1 MLNMFKKISLISL
14 SLVTLFVSN
23 VFSQENQNVSKAYY
37 EKTEY
42 SSIMKEY
49 PRSGGLHGNWPY
61 TGFGCITEKDD
72 YLYFVTRQQVYYFN
86 YGNYKCGRTSI
97 LVSVIK
103 ADKTNKNIISR
114 LDLNTRSDD
123 TISCGIYDN
132 TLYFVGANK
141 NDCQNYNYDSH
152 ITLVNLNTFSHKH
165 KYLLKNFA
173 NIPTFKYSH
182 EEETAV
188 SRNKYINYPYST
200 YLHDKYLFISFHHE
214 YSGMWVLDL
223 SKENLVIE
231 HSFQPIQRITTTFF
245 NETTDEEEEREE
257 DVPVNF
263 FKDILYLD
271 ERLFVIS
278 DNDNDNANINIFNIA
293 AMNESYSNINHV
305 ETKELTD
312 VISIRDIKLDP
323 LNKRF
328 YTLSGKT
335 SSEIYRFDENMTKI
349 VAQSSCDKDFI
360 KIPND
365 VSMIYRIEIDYNTGH
380 LYFIISHNSYF
391 NGVATLRLVDF
402 RLGDFQIYKFNKYNG
417 INALAY
423 GESKNHYQLWGNN
436 VSYFSKEDGQLIVA
450 TNMNYYKR
458 FVVVDLIGCSEG
470 LGIVRTQSAC
480 VICETG
486 KHSNEIGG
494 TCIGCDY
501 GYSTQKKGSLECE
514 QCQSG
519 LYANSI
525 GSVSCFNCQTGYYSD
540 LPGSTSCK
548 ACEKGKY
555 SMVTASKTIENCRQC
570 VSGKISQIGADD
582 CTSCQTGKYEF
593 NNKDCVNCPEG
604 KFSDVAEI
612 QGSHSC
618 KECALGKF
626 LDVTGATA
634 ETMCKICP
642 IGKEGIEKAA
652 VSDKICI
659 TCSIGTFQDNSDLSD
674 PYCKECEDGY
684 VSKMGASQCIPCI
697 SGKYAHNFE
706 SCLDCEIGSYSNDE
720 SLTCNACPNGFIS
733 SLNKTHCV
741 ECEMGK
747 YAFEARKCVSCPKGK
762 YSEEEKII
770 SEQSCNACE
779 IGKWNNKLGSN
790 TEDDCSECPAGRYSD
805 ITALTNI
812 QYCKNCEVGFYTN
825 AFAGATECLQ
835 CPDGFISEKLSTECD
850 ECEKG
855 KWADSRQ
862 RCVECQ
868 KGKYGDELHQILE
881 SICKNC
887 PMGKWSDTS
896 AATTVLTCNN
906 CPGGRFN
913 KNTGE
918 SNSDNCLICQAG
930 KRAESAEGATT
941 CIDCPDGFI
950 SDKAS
955 VSCNECRVGKWADNK
970 QRCVDCVKG
979 KYSEQEHQI
988 SKQSCINCPTGKW
1001 DNSLGSATVLSC
1013 KNCPSGRFNKNTGES
1028 NPDNC
1033 LHCQAGKYSE
1043 FSEGSTKCIACPDG
1057 FISIMESTACNECEK
1072 GKWADNKQRC
1082 VDCQSGKYGEQEH
1095 QISKLSCTDC
1105 PAGKWDDTLASSTI
1119 LSCKN
1124 CPQGTFNKNTG
1135 ESNPENCLECRV
1147 GEYSEFSE
1155 GSTKCNACPDGFIS
1169 ARGSTECNECEKG
1182 KWADNKHRC
1191 VDCQEGKYGDE
1202 LHQIVETSCKDCP
1215 AGKWDNT
1222 LASSTIFSCK
1232 NCPAGKFNKNTG
1244 ESKADNCVFCSA
1256 GQYAAV
1262 PEGASHCIECPDGFV
1277 SSIDNIRC
1285 IECDTGKW
1293 ADSRQSCVKCLE
1305 GKYSDVRN
1313 IYKANQ
1319 CKECGKGKWSDVVGA
1334 SSEITCNDC
1343 EPGKFGNTKSQISNK
1358 TCIICQPGKYR
1369 STDMLA
1375 SEECAVCENG
1385 KYSAAGA
1392 YRCLDCDPGKYNA
1405 GTSADNHI
1413 SCLICSPGKY
1423 NENYGADSEK
1433 KCKLCAEGKYSEIPG
1448 LTQESQ
1454 CLECPAGKY
1463 NDKKGSRFVTDCIEC
1478 PAGKIRKTPAA
1489 GSIQDCIDCNP
1500 GKFSKIGSIYCDDC
1514 NIGLYSNVPGAKKC
1528 EKCLEGTYTKVT
1540 NTITCKSCPDDASQG
1555 PNADRCICDSN
1566 TYLSGVEDDEPVCT
1580 QCNRNMICKV
1590 NTKIKD
1596 IITRRGYWR
1605 HNNSTLNIQKC
1616 RIGYACIENSIRN
1629 SSDDLCN
1636 LGHVGPLCD
1645 VCMKGWAKNGGKC
1658 FNCDKSEKSRSIAFT
1673 LMVPLICILIVIFM
1687 IRTAN
1692 PTTETKEPLS
1702 GVVKIFMNYAQVFSL
1717 ASSFEINWPQIIIDL
1732 FETTKEFSSPR
1743 VSFYSSDCTIGWNYY
1758 DKFLVYITLPVVFVG
1773 ITSIV
1778 LVYLTKKYAK
1788 NREDVI
1794 MKRKPLKSYHKNM
1807 ADYRKR
1813 HPAPKVFYKSWFY
1826 TATVIGTFL
1835 AWPTVIKQTLTIIN
1849 CVNIGDS
1856 YYLSAD
1862 LSVECYTTK
1871 HKTFLVIGYLS
1882 LLFYGLFVPIF
1893 GFSLVGRHRY
1903 NLFEQPSK
1911 YEGAMPLSYLFLGYR
1926 EKMWY
1931 YEAIVMMKKLGLI
1944 FISVFLREIP
1954 RYQMI
1959 CASLLIQFS
1968 FFLHIFLRPYDDIT
1982 MYGILCNRLETLS
1995 LLALVVTLNS
2005 GLFFGTIES
2014 NYDLGAFEVVL
2025 IVLLFIMNFIV
2036 VGYFLYNMSILA
2048 IKVTKQKIK
2057 DVTKIIICS
2066 NVKELNEMEVV
2077 DYEDIQFREKL
2088 LAVIKKESL
2097 IELYDWT
2104 TKKEL
2109 DNHGILLKNEY
2120 ERDLFNTF
2128 FTEKKKFTHNLR
2140 SEMGTMEMNKRR
2152 NSIEG
2157 SMFGRD
2163 YINLALNKLRNK
2175 IEIIEKKRCW
2185 LAILNNRLFYE
2196 LRKQIMLSKLKLSGI
2211 DSDKIND
2218 IFNIYID
2225 NGVKYNKS
2233 MQELSSKALEGLQ
2246 FVIRSSDSDLN
2257 NNPMFNNPMR
2267 QGSTNTNDDDE
2278 HENQHVDGGNGNI
2291 QLIVKDTEKS
2301 ESRRS
2306 FSTNIS
2312 KNVEEINNEIV
2323 TYINKTM
2330 DSMKHAVDEMII

>member
-14 SLVTLFVSN
+14 SLVTLLAST

-49 PRSGGLHGNWPY
+49 PRIGGLHGNWPY

-72 YLYFVTRQQVYYFN
+72 YLYFVTRQQVYYYN
-86 YGNYKCGRTSI
+86 YANYKCGRTSK

-103 ADKTNKNIISR
+103 AYKTTKNIVSR
-114 LDLNTRSDD
+114 LDLYSRSDD
-123 TISCGIYDN
+123 TVSCGIYDD
-132 TLYFVGANK
+132 TLYFIGANK

-165 KYLLKNFA
+165 KYLFKNFA
-173 NIPTFKYSH
+173 NIPTFQYSH

-188 SRNKYINYPYST
+188 SSNKYINYPYSS

-223 SKENLVIE
+223 SKTNLVIE
-231 HSFQPIQRITTTFF
+231 HSFQPVQRITTSFY
-245 NETTDEEEEREE
+245 NETTDEEEEQEE

-271 ERLFVIS
+271 DKLFVIS
-278 DNDNDNANINIFNIA
+278 DNDNDNANVNIFNIT
-293 AMNESYSNINHV
+293 AMNETYSNINHV

-360 KIPND
+360 KIPNEI
-365 VSMIYRIEIDYNTGH
+365 SMIYRIEIDYNTGH
-380 LYFIISHNSYF
+380 LYFIISHNYYF
-391 NGVATLRLVDF
+391 NGIASLRLVDF
-402 RLGDFQIYKFNKYNG
+402 RLGDFEIYKFNNYGG
-417 INALAY
+417 IHSQSY
-423 GESKNHYQLWGNN
+423 GQSTNQYQIWGNN
-436 VSYFSKEDGQLIVA
+436 VTYFSKEDGQLIVA
-450 TNMNYYKR
+450 TYMNYYKR

-470 LGIVRTQSAC
+470 LGIVRTEPSC

-494 TCIGCDY
+494 TCIGCEY

-514 QCQSG
+514 ECQSG
-519 LYANSI
+519 LYADSI
-525 GSVSCFNCQTGYYSD
+525 GSVSCFSCQTGYYSD
-540 LPGSTSCK
+540 IPGSTSCK
-548 ACEKGKY
+548 ACESGKY
-555 SMVTASKTIENCRQC
+555 SMVTASKTIEDCDQC
-570 VSGKISQIGADD
+570 DSGKISQIGAND
-582 CTSCQTGKYEF
+582 CTSCQIGKYEL
-593 NNKDCVNCPEG
+593 NNKRCVNCPKG
-604 KFSDVAEI
+604 RFSDVPEI
-612 QGSHSC
+612 QGSDEC

-626 LDVTGATA
+626 LDTTGATSGA
-634 ETMCKICP
+634 MCKICP
-642 IGKEGIEKAA
+642 LGKEGIETAA
-652 VSDKICI
+652 VSNNTCI
-659 TCSIGTFQDNSDLSD
+659 TCSIGTFQDNGDLSD
-674 PYCKECEDGY
+674 PYCKECDDGY
-684 VSKMGASQCIPCI
+684 VSKMGASECEPCV

-706 SCLDCEIGSYSNDE
+706 SCMDCDIGSYSNDE
-720 SLTCNACPNGFIS
+720 SLTCDACPDGFIS
-733 SLNKTHCV
+733 SPNKTHCV
-741 ECEMGK
+741 ECEIGK
-747 YAFEARKCVSCPKGK
+747 YAFEARKCISCPKGK
-762 YSEEEKII
+762 YSEEERIT
-770 SEQSCNACE
+770 SEQSCVSCE
-779 IGKWNNKLGSN
+779 IGRWNDNLGSN
-790 TEDDCSECPAGRYSD
+790 TEDDCRDCPSGRYSD
-805 ITALTNI
+805 IAALTNI

-825 AFAGATECLQ
+825 AFAAATECLQ
-835 CPDGFISEKLSTECD
+835 CPDGFISEKLSTDCD
-850 ECEKG
+850 ECDKG

-862 RCVECQ
+862 RCVSCER
-868 KGKYGDELHQILE
+868 GKYGDELHQITP
-881 SICKNC
+881 SSCKDC
-887 PMGKWSDTS
+887 DAGKWSDTI

-906 CPGGRFN
+906 CPSGTFN

-930 KRAESAEGATT
+930 KIANQVEGATA
-941 CIDCPDGFI
+941 CIDCPNGFI
-950 SDKAS
+950 SRKKATT
-955 VSCNECRVGKWADNK
+955 CDECRVGKWADNK
-970 QRCVDCVKG
+970 QRCVDCEKG
-979 KYSEQEHQI
+979 KYGDQEHQ
-988 SKQSCINCPTGKW
+988 
-1001 DNSLGSATVLSC
+1001 V
-1013 KNCPSGRFNKNTGES
+1013 
-1028 NPDNC
+1028 
-1033 LHCQAGKYSE
+1033 
-1043 FSEGSTKCIACPDG
+1043 
-1057 FISIMESTACNECEK
+1057 
-1072 GKWADNKQRC
+1072 
-1082 VDCQSGKYGEQEH
+1082 
-1095 QISKLSCTDC
+1095 SKLSCIDC
-1105 PAGKWDDTLASSTI
+1105 PAGKWDDTLASYTI

-1135 ESNPENCLECRV
+1135 ESNPENCVECRV
-1147 GEYSEFSE
+1147 GEYSEFLE

-1169 ARGSTECNECEKG
+1169 ARGSTQCIECEKG

-1191 VDCQEGKYGDE
+1191 VDCQRGKYGDE
-1202 LHQIVETSCKDCP
+1202 LQQIVETSCKDCP
-1215 AGKWDNT
+1215 AGKWDDT
-1222 LASSTIFSCK
+1222 LASATILSCK

-1256 GQYAAV
+1256 GQYAAL
-1262 PEGASHCIECPDGFV
+1262 PEGASHCIDCPSGFV

-1293 ADSRQSCVKCLE
+1293 ADNKQSCVNCAE

-1313 IYKANQ
+1313 IYRANQ
-1319 CKECGKGKWSDVVGA
+1319 CKECEKGKWSNTVGA
-1334 SSEITCNDC
+1334 TSEITCNNC
-1343 EPGKFGNTKSQISNK
+1343 VPGKFGNIKSQISNK

-1369 STDMLA
+1369 STDMLP

-1392 YRCLDCDPGKYNA
+1392 DRCLDCDPGKYNS
-1405 GTSADNHI
+1405 GNNADNHI
-1413 SCLICSPGKY
+1413 SCLLCSPGKY
-1423 NENYGADSEK
+1423 NEIYGADSEK
-1433 KCKLCAEGKYSEIPG
+1433 KCKLCSEGKYSGVTG

-1454 CLECPAGKY
+1454 CIECPPGKF
-1463 NDKKGSRFVTDCIEC
+1463 NDKKGSRFITDCIDC
-1478 PAGKIRKTPAA
+1478 PAGKIRKTSGA

-1500 GKFSKIGSIYCDDC
+1500 GKFSKLGSIHCDDC
-1514 NIGLYSNVPGAKKC
+1514 NIGLYSNIPGAMKC
-1528 EKCLEGTYTKVT
+1528 EKCLEGTYTKET
-1540 NTITCKSCPDDASQG
+1540 NTITCKSCPDDSSQT
-1555 PNADRCICDSN
+1555 PNADKCVCDSN
-1566 TYLSGVEDDEPVCT
+1566 TYFSGLKDDEPICT
-1580 QCNRNMICKV
+1580 QCTRNMICKV
-1590 NTKIKD
+1590 DTEIKD

-1605 HNNSTLNIQKC
+1605 HNNSTLDIQKC
-1616 RIGYACIENSIRN
+1616 RIGYACIENSITN

-1636 LGHVGPLCD
+1636 VGHMGPLCD

-1673 LMVPLICILIVIFM
+1673 LIVPLICILIVIFM

-1743 VSFYSSDCTIGWNYY
+1743 VSFYSSDCTIGWSYY
-1758 DKFLVYITLPVVFVG
+1758 DKFLVYITLPIIFVA
-1773 ITSIV
+1773 ITSVV
-1778 LVYLTKKYAK
+1778 LVYITKKYAK
-1788 NREDVI
+1788 NREDII
-1794 MKRKPLKSYHKNM
+1794 MKRKPLKEYHKSM

-1903 NLFEQPSK
+1903 NLFEQNNK
-1911 YEGAMPLSYLFLGYR
+1911 YEGAMPLSFLFLGYR
-1926 EKMWY
+1926 EKMWF
-1931 YEAIVMMKKLGLI
+1931 YEAIVMLKKLGLI
-1944 FISVFLREIP
+1944 LISVFLREIP

-2036 VGYFLYNMSILA
+2036 VSYFLYNMAILA
-2048 IKVTKQKIK
+2048 VRVAKQKIK
-2057 DVTKIIICS
+2057 DITRKIICS
-2066 NVKELNEMEVV
+2066 NVKELDLMEVV
-2077 DYEDIQFREKL
+2077 DYEDIKFREKL

-2157 SMFGRD
+2157 SMFGSD

-2196 LRKQIMLSKLKLSGI
+2196 LRKQIMLSKLKLSRV

-2218 IFNIYID
+2218 IFNIYIE
-2225 NGVKYNKS
+2225 NGVRYNKS

-2246 FVIRSSDSDLN
+2246 FVIHSSDSDLN
-2257 NNPMFNNPMR
+2257 NNPMFKNPMR
-2267 QGSTNTNDDDE
+2267 QAGATKTNDDE
-2278 HENQHVDGGNGNI
+2278 HENHTVDSENGNV
-2291 QLIVKDTEKS
+2291 QLIVKDAEKS

-2306 FSTNIS
+2306 FSIDIS